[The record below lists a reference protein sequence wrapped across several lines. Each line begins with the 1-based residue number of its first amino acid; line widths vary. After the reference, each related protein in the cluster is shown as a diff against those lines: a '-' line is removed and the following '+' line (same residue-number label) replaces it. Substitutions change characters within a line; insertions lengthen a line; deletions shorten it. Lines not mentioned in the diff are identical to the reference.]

1 MSIDPTEAPTEPSG
15 RPRTVDYALYAIVA
29 QVALAVIFALSLV
42 TAQGYF
48 VKSWRKDGLNANS
61 PYHGWS
67 DQRLHDHFPSVV
79 KTSIIT
85 AVLFAI
91 LILLIAKYIRD
102 GKNWAR
108 WLYIV
113 LTVFPLSPMAD
124 AYRFIGTFV
133 GYPPLQ
139 AIVSFLVSVAA
150 IAAVVFLLV
159 RPSWPYF
166 RRKAAATPSVS
177 GPISFRGLFGPRPP
191 AAVDSAAPDPAPAP
205 TSAPADAEPAS
216 PARTSPRSKSRR
228 NPAE

>member
-1 MSIDPTEAPTEPSG
+1 MSIDPTEAVAEPAG

-42 TAQGYF
+42 TARGYF
-48 VKSWRKDGLNANS
+48 IKSWRKDGLNADS
-61 PYHGWS
+61 AYHGWS

-85 AVLFAI
+85 AVLFAV
-91 LILLIAKYIRD
+91 LVLLIAKYIRD

-124 AYRFIGTFV
+124 AYRFIGAFV

-139 AIVSFLVSVAA
+139 AVVSFLVSVAA

-166 RRKAAATPSVS
+166 RRNASTTPSPG
-177 GPISFRGLFGPRPP
+177 GPISFRGMFAPRPP
-191 AAVDSAAPDPAPAP
+191 ANPDS
-205 TSAPADAEPAS
+205 TE
-216 PARTSPRSKSRR
+216 PARTSPRAKSRR